1 MQRQKSASKPQD
13 GEKRRRRRS
22 EDEGRSVA
30 FSPDA
35 RLCVSLL
42 CLSLCLFITWL
53 HVQQSATLAEISQK
67 YERLRGLEE
76 TLSAV
81 SLELQASSSSVSSA
95 LQSWAALRA
104 EQEASELL
112 LRSLAERA
120 RSLTEAQRSPE
131 PEELRRRSRAAHG
144 SVAQQLNDAEALLQ
158 ALSRRLQEVQDGTA
172 RNGRALE
179 RSEEEDARRLSDRL
193 DWSDDAVSKLLRQ
206 LRRLE
211 ERGLE
216 LRGRLDSRAPV
227 RTHLPAAEDAV
238 RSVLRLG
245 ARLSATYGRLE
256 ELQERVRS
264 AEEHV
269 SGAQLGD

>member
-131 PEELRRRSRAAHG
+131 PEELRGAAGRHG
-144 SVAQQLNDAEALLQ
+144 AWAQQLNDAGRRLQ
-158 ALSRRLQEVQDGTA
+158 ALSRCRRCRT
-172 RNGRALE
+172 GRRE
-179 RSEEEDARRLSDRL
+179 RPGAGAQREEDARRLSDRL
-193 DWSDDAVSKLLRQ
+193 DWSDDAVSKLPRQ
-206 LRRLE
+206 LRAWRS
-211 ERGLE
+211 GSGA
-216 LRGRLDSRAPV
+216 RGRLDSRAPV
-227 RTHLPAAEDAV
+227 RDTPSPPRTPPAPCSGSARGSAPPTAGW
-238 RSVLRLG
+238 RSCRSGCG
-245 ARLSATYGRLE
+245 APRNT
-256 ELQERVRS
+256 
-264 AEEHV
+264 
-269 SGAQLGD
+269 